1 MNEKVFQKKLQ
12 DFPSDSQEFKDT
24 NFSEINYLNHRNGN
38 LIKANEI
45 KFLGNVKLEI
55 NEDKNDGVK
64 IILKKD
70 SNDNIKEIK
79 FICSCGETKS
89 LLFDYPEE

>member
-1 MNEKVFQKKLQ
+1 MNEKNFQSNLR
-12 DFPSDSQEFKDT
+12 DFQSAIQEFKDT
-24 NFSEINYLNHRNGN
+24 NFPEISSTKNKNGN

-45 KFLGNVKLEI
+45 KFLGDVKLEI

-70 SNDNIKEIK
+70 SNDNVKEIK

>member
-1 MNEKVFQKKLQ
+1 MNEKNFQATSRDLQ
-12 DFPSDSQEFKDT
+12 STSQEFKDT
-24 NFSEINYLNHRNGN
+24 NFPEINSFNHRNGN

-45 KFLGNVKLEI
+45 KFLGKVKLEI

-64 IILKKD
+64 IIIKKD